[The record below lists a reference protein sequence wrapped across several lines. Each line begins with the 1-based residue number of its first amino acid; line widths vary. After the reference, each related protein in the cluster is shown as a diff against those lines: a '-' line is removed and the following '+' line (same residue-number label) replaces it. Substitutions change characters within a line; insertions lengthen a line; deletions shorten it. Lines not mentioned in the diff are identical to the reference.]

1 MIECC
6 RTRIYFKPVTASPCF
21 IIFVR
26 IGNFSVVSKSDYR
39 LVAGCLVYFSLKLFR
54 ESLFM
59 LLFAVIQC
67 IALNRSF
74 VYLLSFQSGNDQPAG
89 DWFP

>member
-6 RTRIYFKPVTASPCF
+6 RTRIYFKPVTASPF
-21 IIFVR
+21 FVIFVR
-26 IGNFSVVSKSDYR
+26 MSNFSVVSKSDYR
-39 LVAGCLVYFSLKLFR
+39 LVTGCLLDFSLKLFI

-59 LLFAVIQC
+59 LFFAVIQC
-67 IALNRSF
+67 IALNQSF
-74 VYLLSFQSGNDQPAG
+74 VYLLTFQSGNDQPAG